1 MSTWYTK
8 RELLISLIR
17 ETNGWRSTSEK
28 LIDDEIKEIMKDYDL
43 DKDEAEEVKDL
54 ADELGVDT
62 DDAHEIWESM

>member
-1 MSTWYTK
+1 
-8 RELLISLIR
+8 
-17 ETNGWRSTSEK
+17 
-28 LIDDEIKEIMKDYDL
+28 MKDYDL